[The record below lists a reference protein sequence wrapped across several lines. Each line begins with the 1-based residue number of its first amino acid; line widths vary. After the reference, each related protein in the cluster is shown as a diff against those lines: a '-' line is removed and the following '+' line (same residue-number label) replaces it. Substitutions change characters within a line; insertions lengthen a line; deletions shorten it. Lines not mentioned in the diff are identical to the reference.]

1 MDRHPLL
8 SESSRRMRRL
18 LPVFLV
24 VVACSGGQK
33 SAKKYDPAADIPQ
46 EVSSGPPLPAPPPL
60 GPDQSTAK
68 VSGCSD
74 SASPSEQD
82 TVSNPPLVPGASRGS
97 SASEVQLG
105 LQPGGVWVSHNLTHP
120 CCTKAKIYVQRVM
133 GQVNFLETVEGTPC
147 GAGCMC
153 GSQVQAAAGVA
164 PGRYNV
170 ALRLEDAS
178 GSTIVK
184 STEFLVE
191 AY

>member
-1 MDRHPLL
+1 MDRHLL
-8 SESSRRMRRL
+8 PSESSRPMRLL
-18 LPVFLV
+18 LPVLLLA
-24 VVACSGGQK
+24 VACSGHK
-33 SAKKYDPAADIPQ
+33 AAKYDPAADIPQ
-46 EVSSGPPLPAPPPL
+46 QPASAAPGLPPPPAL
-60 GPDQSTAK
+60 GPDQSVAK

-74 SASPSEQD
+74 SPSPSEQD
-82 TVSNPPLVPGASRGS
+82 AAAYPPLVPGGSKTS

-105 LQPGGVWVSHNLTHP
+105 IQPGGVWLSHNLTHA
-120 CCTKAKIYVQRVM
+120 CCTKAKVYVQRVM

-147 GAGCMC
+147 GEGCTC

-170 ALRLEDAS
+170 ALRLEDPS

-184 STEFLVE
+184 QTQFVVE

>member
-1 MDRHPLL
+1 MDRHLLL
-8 SESSRRMRRL
+8 SESPRPMRLL
-18 LPVFLV
+18 LPVVLV
-24 VVACSGGQK
+24 AVACSGHK
-33 SAKKYDPAADIPQ
+33 AAKYDPAADTQQQP
-46 EVSSGPPLPAPPPL
+46 SAAPALPPPPAL
-60 GPDQSTAK
+60 GPDQSVAK

-82 TVSNPPLVPGASRGS
+82 AAAYPPLVPGSSRTS

-105 LQPGGVWVSHNLTHP
+105 IQPGGVWLSHNLTHP
-120 CCTKAKIYVQRVM
+120 CCTKAKVYVQRVM

-147 GAGCMC
+147 GAGCTC

-170 ALRLEDAS
+170 ALRLEDPS
-178 GSTIVK
+178 GSSIVK
-184 STEFLVE
+184 QTQFVVE

>member
-8 SESSRRMRRL
+8 SEDSRRMRVL
-18 LPVFLV
+18 VPVLMLA
-24 VVACSGGQK
+24 VACSGGQK

-46 EVSSGPPLPAPPPL
+46 QVSTGAPLPAPPPL
-60 GPDQSTAK
+60 GPDQSMAK

-82 TVSNPPLVPGASRGS
+82 AAANPPLVPGGSKTS

-105 LQPGGVWVSHNLTHP
+105 IQPGGVWVSHNLTHA
-120 CCTKAKIYVQRVM
+120 CCTKAKVYVQRVM
-133 GQVNFLETVEGTPC
+133 GQVNFIETVEGTAC
-147 GAGCMC
+147 GEGCTC

-170 ALRLEDAS
+170 ALRLEDAA

-184 STEFLVE
+184 QTEFLVE

>member
-1 MDRHPLL
+1 
-8 SESSRRMRRL
+8 MRL
-18 LPVFLV
+18 FLPVLMV
-24 VVACSGGQK
+24 AVACSGGQK

-46 EVSSGPPLPAPPPL
+46 AGSSGPPLPAPPPL

-82 TVSNPPLVPGASRGS
+82 TVTNPPLVPGASKGS
-97 SASEVQLG
+97 SATEVQMG
-105 LQPGGVWVSHNLTHP
+105 LQPAGVWVSHNLTHP
-120 CCTKAKIYVQRVM
+120 CCTKAKVYVQRVM

-147 GAGCMC
+147 GTGCMC

-164 PGRYNV
+164 PGRYIV

>member
-1 MDRHPLL
+1 MDRHLLL
-8 SESSRRMRRL
+8 SESPRPMRLL
-18 LPVFLV
+18 LPVLLLAL
-24 VVACSGGQK
+24 ACSGGGK
-33 SAKKYDPAADIPQ
+33 SKKCDPAADISQ
-46 EVSSGPPLPAPPPL
+46 QVSSGPPLPAPPPL
-60 GPDQSTAK
+60 GPDQSMAK

-82 TVSNPPLVPGASRGS
+82 AAAYPPLVPGGSRTAA
-97 SASEVQLG
+97 ASEVQLG
-105 LQPGGVWVSHNLTHP
+105 IQPGGVWVSHNLTHA

-133 GQVNFLETVEGTPC
+133 GQVNFIETVEGSPC
-147 GAGCMC
+147 GEGCTC

-170 ALRLEDAS
+170 ALRLEDPS

-184 STEFLVE
+184 QTQFVVE

>member
-1 MDRHPLL
+1 MDRHLLL
-8 SESSRRMRRL
+8 SESPRPMRLL
-18 LPVFLV
+18 LPVVLLA
-24 VVACSGGQK
+24 VACSGQK
-33 SAKKYDPAADIPQ
+33 AAKYDPAADTQQQP
-46 EVSSGPPLPAPPPL
+46 SAAPALPPPPAL
-60 GPDQSTAK
+60 GPDQSVAK

-82 TVSNPPLVPGASRGS
+82 AAAYPPLVPGGSRTS

-105 LQPGGVWVSHNLTHP
+105 IQPGAVWLSHNLTHA
-120 CCTKAKIYVQRVM
+120 CCTKAKVYVQRVM
-133 GQVNFLETVEGTPC
+133 GQVNFLETVEGSPC
-147 GAGCMC
+147 GEGCTC

-170 ALRLEDAS
+170 ALRLEDPS

-184 STEFLVE
+184 QTQFVVE

>member
-8 SESSRRMRRL
+8 SESPLRMRLL
-18 LPVFLV
+18 LPVILV
-24 VVACSGGQK
+24 VVACSGGGK
-33 SAKKYDPAADIPQ
+33 SKKYDPASDISQ
-46 EVSSGPPLPAPPPL
+46 QVSSGPPLPAPPPL
-60 GPDQSTAK
+60 GPDQSMAK

-82 TVSNPPLVPGASRGS
+82 AAAYPPLVPGGSRTS
-97 SASEVQLG
+97 AASEVQLG
-105 LQPGGVWVSHNLTHP
+105 IQPGGVWVSHNLTHP

-133 GQVNFLETVEGTPC
+133 GQVNFIETVEGSPC
-147 GAGCMC
+147 GEGCTC

-170 ALRLEDAS
+170 ALRIEDPS

-184 STEFLVE
+184 QSQFAVE